1 VTPDY
6 WKKIE
11 TLFHRA
17 IAFPTRDR
25 AEFLEEA
32 CEHDPKLGSDV
43 RELVEECN
51 ADSSF
56 LELPALQVAARQ
68 LTDASPD
75 GSSDDSG
82 AVMPAPALESLW
94 TQDRRHGIQGKRIG
108 PYQVLRS
115 IGHGGMGTVYLAARA
130 DDQYHKQ
137 VAIKMIRCGID
148 GEPVLRRFRNERQI
162 LANLDHPNIA
172 KLLDGGTTQDGLPYL
187 VMEYIEG
194 RPIDEYCN
202 VHQLSIGARLSLFQT
217 VCLAVHYAHQN
228 LVIHRDI
235 KPSNI
240 LVNAEGVP
248 KLLDFGIAKL
258 LNPDVMFEA
267 GETTV
272 PMMQPMTPDY
282 ASPEQTRG
290 EPISTVSDVYSI
302 GVLLYELLAGCHPY
316 GKTRTRAEIARM
328 VCEQEPE
335 KPSAK
340 APDHVRR
347 KLAGDLDNIILM
359 AMRKLPERRYAST
372 QQLYEDIRRHLN
384 GLPVIARKD
393 TFSYRTGKFV
403 KRNKSGMIA
412 AALIVAALLTGL
424 VSTAWQARIAGIQK
438 AQTQAQKA
446 KADQRLDDALKLTG
460 SLLFDYQDEISKLPG
475 STVIRSR
482 LIGNTLDYLD
492 QLAREVGDNLPLQG
506 QLAAAYLKIG
516 DVQGKPYAANR
527 GDTAKALLSYRHAV
541 TLLETVS
548 KANPLDEQ
556 IRLEL
561 SNGYDAI
568 GGILSR
574 LVDYDRS
581 IESQRKALAIR
592 ERLSQAHPE
601 NPQYRRLVA
610 ASCISLGDVSNYN
623 GDLSASFVLYHR
635 ALEILQKVS
644 MANPSDLQ
652 LRREFGNSH
661 RRVAGWFA
669 GAGGWISRNLSP
681 LPEVQESFRNAL
693 KHYRIAL
700 EIGRELAGRDP
711 RDAGLRRAVA
721 DVAVDTAVVLGNTG
735 DTAAGLKLLH
745 QSISIFGELSAADP
759 ANVESRMDLLVS
771 YRNTGM
777 LLENSGD
784 SAGALRYYKMAL
796 HVNEELCAEDPSNQE
811 ARVFLNAS
819 YWYIFRLPVENDGVK
834 DAIRYF
840 RNRLKKSEA
849 SASTST
855 PDRSPQSDA
864 SENMLTLSG
873 YLAKSGQDREADGL
887 TARALEIQKAE
898 VDRPQTSS
906 IDLTSFAIRL
916 LAWKPRDLGILAS
929 ALEYAN
935 RAVERSQAKDPYAL
949 RTLAMARYMSRDD
962 AGALDSAYKMLA
974 LLPNVS
980 VKRDSSGLL
989 QIIDTAA
996 RRHFPGRMACTRPL
1010 SRRN

>member
-1 VTPDY
+1 VTPAY

-17 IAFPTRDR
+17 MERNTGQR
-25 AEFLEEA
+25 AGFLLEA
-32 CEHDPKLGSDV
+32 CRDDQVLRRDV
-43 RELVEECN
+43 QSLLAAQKDET
-51 ADSSF
+51 F
-56 LELPALQVAARQ
+56 LNWPACEVAARGLAQ
-68 LTDASPD
+68 SPECELPQ
-75 GSSDDSG
+75 G
-82 AVMPAPALESLW
+82 
-94 TQDRRHGIQGKRIG
+94 RREDIQGRRIG
-108 PYQVLRS
+108 PYKVLRS

-137 VAIKMIRCGID
+137 VAIKMIRHGLD
-148 GEPVLRRFRNERQI
+148 VEQVLRRFRNERQI
-162 LANLDHPNIA
+162 LADLDHPNIA

-202 VHQLSIGARLSLFQT
+202 AHQLSIGARLSLFQT

-235 KPSNI
+235 KPGNI
-240 LVNAEGVP
+240 LVNVEGVP

-258 LNPDVMFEA
+258 LNQDVMFEA
-267 GETTV
+267 GEATS
-272 PMMQPMTPDY
+272 PMMQLMTPDY

-290 EPISTVSDVYSI
+290 EPITTASDVYSA

-316 GKTRTRAEIARM
+316 GNNRPRGEIARM

-335 KPSAK
+335 KPSTK
-340 APDHVRR
+340 APDQVRR

-359 AMRKLPERRYAST
+359 AMRKLPQRRYASA

-393 TFSYRTGKFV
+393 TLSYRTGKFV

-438 AQTQAQKA
+438 AQTQAEKA

-460 SLLFDYQDEISKLPG
+460 SLLFDYQDEISRLPG
-475 STVIRSR
+475 STAVRAR

-516 DVQGKPYAANR
+516 DVQGRPYTANR

-541 TLLETVS
+541 TLLEAVS
-548 KANPLDEQ
+548 RGKPRDEQ
-556 IRLEL
+556 ILLEL

-568 GGILSR
+568 GGIVSR
-574 LVDYDRS
+574 MLDYDGS
-581 IESQRKALAIR
+581 IENQRKALAIR
-592 ERLSQAHPE
+592 ERLSDAHPE
-601 NPQYRRLVA
+601 NLQYRRLVA
-610 ASCISLGDVSNYN
+610 ASCISIGDVSNYKL
-623 GDLSASFVLYHR
+623 DLSASFVLYNR
-635 ALEILQKVS
+635 ALEILQEVS
-644 MANPSDLQ
+644 LANPSDLQ
-652 LRREFGNSH
+652 LRREFGKSH
-661 RRVAGWFA
+661 RRVAGWFLS
-669 GAGGWISRNLSP
+669 AGGWISSNLGP
-681 LPEVQESFRNAL
+681 LPEVQESFRNSL

-700 EIGRELAGRDP
+700 EISRSLAGRDP
-711 RDAGLRRAVA
+711 RDAGLRRTVA
-721 DVAVDTAVVLGNTG
+721 DVAVDTALVLGNTG

-745 QSISIFGELSAADP
+745 QAISIFRELSAADP

-771 YRNTGM
+771 YRNTGE
-777 LLENSGD
+777 LLANSGD
-784 SAGALRYYKMAL
+784 SAGALRYHKMAL
-796 HVNEELCAEDPSNQE
+796 HVSEELCAEDPSNQE
-811 ARVFLNAS
+811 ARSFLNAS

-840 RNRLKKSEA
+840 RNRLKISNEL
-849 SASTST
+849 ASTSA
-855 PDRSPQSDA
+855 PDRSRQSHA
-864 SENMLTLSG
+864 SEDMLELSG
-873 YLAKSGQDREADGL
+873 YLAKSGQDREADRL

-898 VDRPQTSS
+898 VDRPQARSRDITSY
-906 IDLTSFAIRL
+906 AERL
-916 LAWKPRDLGILAS
+916 LVWKPRDRGVLAA

-935 RAVERSQAKDPYAL
+935 RAVEKSQEKDLLAL
-949 RTLAMARYMSRDD
+949 KTLAMARYMSGDD
-962 AGALDSAYKMLA
+962 AGSIDAAHKMLA

-980 VKRDSSGLL
+980 VKRDSPGLL
-989 QIIDTAA
+989 QIIDAAA
-996 RRHFPGRMACTRPL
+996 RRDFPGRMAFTRPS